1 MLKIY
6 SRVLKLQKAFAKVT
20 KGARVRWLLWR
31 AVVAGRCVR
40 RGRGGPPVETGM

>member
-6 SRVLKLQKAFAKVT
+6 SSVLKLQKTFEKVT

-31 AVVAGRCVR
+31 AVLAGRCVR
-40 RGRGGPPVETGM
+40 RGRGGPPAATGM